1 MDKKAMRDAEKA
13 KAKKERSS
21 AVTVKTI
28 ELNWAIDGNDLRHRL
43 DRIRDFLERG
53 WRVEVMMAPKRKG
66 RKASEEEARELVD
79 RIRGVVG
86 DVEGARESKAMEG
99 KLLGTATIF
108 AEGKA
113 VQKS

>member
-1 MDKKAMRDAEKA
+1 MRDAERA

-43 DRIRDFLERG
+43 ERIREFLGRG

-66 RKASEEEARELVD
+66 RKASEEEARELLD
-79 RIRGVVG
+79 RVRGVVA